1 MAFFKLRF
9 PGRNASSSTG
19 ADAISNTP
27 AESVEVIRKRARHR
41 LMGSVVLVLGAVV
54 GLPLLFDSQPRPVAV
69 DTPIVIPDRN
79 QATPLVTPAAKSSA
93 SKDRG
98 ITAPGVSLPDT
109 MDAKNV
115 VANASALDP
124 HEEVVTKDNKSDV
137 AKSEVKTAEAK
148 VEQKSDVKIE
158 AKPEAKSEPKS
169 ESKSEAK
176 PETKAESK
184 AETKTAGKTD
194 SKSDPKHDAKT
205 DHKTDHKSD
214 KKSDTKSDSKDAA
227 KVKALLDG
235 KEATKSEAV
244 RSVVQVG
251 AFADAAKAK
260 EARNK
265 LESAGIKTYTQEVDT
280 KEGKRIRVRVG
291 PFATKEEADKAAE
304 KIRKL
309 NLQTSVIKL

>member
-1 MAFFKLRF
+1 
-9 PGRNASSSTG
+9 
-19 ADAISNTP
+19 
-27 AESVEVIRKRARHR
+27 
-41 LMGSVVLVLGAVV
+41 
-54 GLPLLFDSQPRPVAV
+54 VAV

-98 ITAPGVSLPDT
+98 ITAPGVSLPGT

-124 HEEVVTKDNKSDV
+124 HEEVVTKDSKSEV
-137 AKSEVKTAEAK
+137 AKFEVKTADAKVEAK
-148 VEQKSDVKIE
+148 VEPKADGKSEQKSDVKTE
-158 AKPEAKSEPKS
+158 AKTDKKSD
-169 ESKSEAK
+169 A
-176 PETKAESK
+176 
-184 AETKTAGKTD
+184 KTD
-194 SKSDPKHDAKT
+194 SKE
-205 DHKTDHKSD
+205 
-214 KKSDTKSDSKDAA
+214 AA
-227 KVKALLDG
+227 KAKALLDG
-235 KEATKSEAV
+235 KDAAKSEAV

-280 KEGKRIRVRVG
+280 KDGKRIRVRVG

>member
-98 ITAPGVSLPDT
+98 MTAPGVSLPGT
-109 MDAKNV
+109 IDAKNV

-124 HEEVVTKDNKSDV
+124 HEEVVTKDSKSDV

-148 VEQKSDVKIE
+148 VEPKADGKTEQKSDVKTE
-158 AKPEAKSEPKS
+158 AKPEPKA
-169 ESKSEAK
+169 EVKADTKPEAK
-176 PETKAESK
+176 PE
-184 AETKTAGKTD
+184 
-194 SKSDPKHDAKT
+194 PKHDAKA
-205 DHKTDHKSD
+205 DHKAD
-214 KKSDTKSDSKDAA
+214 KKSDAKTDSKDAA
-227 KVKALLDG
+227 KAKALLDG
-235 KEATKSEAV
+235 KDAAKSEAV

-265 LESAGIKTYTQEVDT
+265 LESAGIKTYTQEVET
-280 KEGKRIRVRVG
+280 KDGKRIRVRVG
-291 PFATKEEADKAAE
+291 PFATKEEADKVAE

-309 NLQTSVIKL
+309 NLQTTVIKL

>member
-79 QATPLVTPAAKSSA
+79 QATPSVTPAAKSSA

-98 ITAPGVSLPDT
+98 TTAPGVSLPGA

-124 HEEVVTKDNKSDV
+124 HEEVVSKDSKSDV
-137 AKSEVKTAEAK
+137 AKTEAKTAEAK
-148 VEQKSDVKIE
+148 VE
-158 AKPEAKSEPKS
+158 PKA
-169 ESKSEAK
+169 EGKTEAK
-176 PETKAESK
+176 PETKSETKSETK
-184 AETKTAGKTD
+184 AEVKADTKPE
-194 SKSDPKHDAKT
+194 PKHDAKA
-205 DHKTDHKSD
+205 DHKADHKAD
-214 KKSDTKSDSKDAA
+214 KKSDAKTDSKDAA
-227 KVKALLDG
+227 KAKALLDG
-235 KEATKSEAV
+235 KDAAKTEAV